1 MAIVAVQTVTG
12 TGNLT
17 LNGVA
22 AGNLLVAMQSG
33 YRSNT
38 TTAIAVPTD
47 TGGTFVGGIAG
58 VGALWFSSTFAVLV
72 GLFYEVNAAS
82 GTHTVTFEANALDNK
97 TLSEFSGM
105 ATASVLD
112 VSQAALTSNSDITSQ
127 VTGTTGTTAQAD
139 ELIIIALAAAAPS
152 GANPMGLT
160 NPVSGFTTLQIW
172 DNSLSGLPTF
182 HAYKIVS
189 ATGTQSATF
198 NWTAHE
204 TNMGAHA
211 AIAAFKGTA
220 AGVNAAARASRS
232 RPFPYKPGSPR
243 GLR

>member
-17 LNGVA
+17 LNGVVS
-22 AGNLLVAMQSG
+22 GNTLIAEQSSFRNTG
-33 YRSNT
+33 T

-47 TGGTFVGGIAG
+47 TNGTFVGSIAG
-58 VGALWFSSTFAVLV
+58 TGALCIGSIRASIV
-72 GLFYEVNAAS
+72 GVFYAVNAAS
-82 GTHTVTFEANALDNK
+82 GTHTLTFEANPSSNQ

-112 VSQAALTSNSDITSQ
+112 VSATAKTENSDITSQ
-127 VTGTTGTTAQAD
+127 VTGTTGTTAQND
-139 ELIIIALAAAAPS
+139 ELIIIALSLAAPDGS
-152 GANPMGLT
+152 ADVT
-160 NPVSGFTTLQIW
+160 FTDPVSGFTTLQKVPNDLTDIA
-172 DNSLSGLPTF
+172 TF
-182 HAYKIVS
+182 HAYKIVA
-189 ATGTQSATF
+189 ATGTQAATF

-211 AIAAFKGTA
+211 AIAAFKGA
-220 AGVNAAARASRS
+220 AGGAAARAPRY

-243 GLR
+243 ELR